1 MEQFLDKSKCSG
13 CSACMSICPKG
24 AIEMVEDLD
33 GFKYPVIN
41 QDKCI
46 NCGLCKKTCPII
58 NTSSSDSINECYVG
72 FNNDK
77 ESLINMASSGSI
89 FELVA
94 DYVLDLG
101 GIVVGA
107 AFENNKLKHIAIE
120 EKKDLVSL
128 KGSKYV
134 QSDLN
139 NIFKYIKENI
149 NDRKILFVGTPCQVA
164 GLKSIVR
171 SNNLICVDIVCHGVP
186 TPKLF
191 DKYIKYLEDK
201 NNSSVVNYN
210 FRDKKTGWDTYSNT
224 IVYKD
229 KSESQIYYKND
240 YMKLFLSN
248 IALRESCYDCN
259 FKLGN
264 KYSDITLGDFWGVK
278 NIYPEMYNKNGVSA
292 IIINTLLGR
301 EVFNSI
307 LSNVTYKK
315 CNLDDI
321 LKCNSSL
328 EKSCCLPKNRK
339 DFFEDLNNVSF
350 DVLSKKYIIKKGF
363 LKKIISKLK
372 IIFK

>member
-139 NIFKYIKENI
+139 NIFKYNI